1 MRTATPLFTWSK
13 ITEYGPSATSGLIS
27 TPRFIGPGCIISTS
41 GFAYESFLR
50 SLDLYNEIQENRPPN
65 ISLIIMQDYTP
76 VQEEVESSSCTEKEL
91 DEDKWKETNNHF
103 HNLHSDGS
111 SQYNSSKRWFNQ
123 ALMLYLLSKH
133 NIIPNKDWLDYAEDA
148 RLVEKKVKRFNLEI
162 GWDYLK
168 FKIGFMGYW
177 K

>member
-1 MRTATPLFTWSK
+1 MYYFFTKTFNEVHLHKVEYHKCKECGFVTSK
-13 ITEYGPSATSGLIS
+13 TH
-27 TPRFIGPGCIISTS
+27 R
-41 GFAYESFLR
+41 
-50 SLDLYNEIQENRPPN
+50 
-65 ISLIIMQDYTP
+65 
-76 VQEEVESSSCTEKEL
+76 EL
-91 DEDKWKETNNHF
+91 DEDKWKEINNHF

-168 FKIGFMGYW
+168 FKIGFMDYW